1 MPPLKKK
8 TIQITDD
15 ASKLNAVMDTVIDGL
30 IIIDNIGTIHSF
42 NKSAE
47 RIFGYEPEDVI
58 GENVKM
64 LMPDP
69 YKSEHDGYLSNYRE
83 TRERHIIGIGRTV
96 EARRKN
102 GEVFPIELGV
112 SEMEISG
119 KQMFV
124 GTLRD
129 ISERKAAEEALLQAN
144 TELEEFAYRTSHDLR
159 SPLISSIGLLGLIK
173 QAVQDDNKVF
183 ATEGLDKVQS
193 SLQALEDLV
202 ESILKLSKNK
212 NTQEEIVEINLEA
225 LIKQTFDKLSHMQD
239 FECIDFKYVLNCR
252 KVNSQYNR
260 IQNILE
266 NLISN
271 AIKYQDP
278 HEAKPFIEIETHKEQ
293 DTFIL
298 SVSDNGLGIPENKQ
312 KDLFQMFK
320 RIHPKVSYG
329 SGLGLYMIQ
338 KSADILSGT
347 IEYTPLEKG
356 SKFTL
361 TIPLKAANTE

>member
-1 MPPLKKK
+1 MPPMKKK

-47 RIFGYEPEDVI
+47 RIFGYEPKEVI
-58 GENVKM
+58 GHNVKK

-69 YKSEHDGYLSNYRE
+69 YQSEHDGYLSNYRE

-159 SPLISSIGLLGLIK
+159 SPLISSIGLLDLIK

-202 ESILKLSKNK
+202 ESILTLSKNK
-212 NTQEEIVEINLEA
+212 NTQEEIVEINIEELVQKT
-225 LIKQTFDKLSHMQD
+225 LDKLSHMQD
-239 FECIDFKYVLNCR
+239 FECIDFECVLHC
-252 KVNSQYNR
+252 KKMNSQLNR

-266 NLISN
+266 NLVSN

-278 HEAKPFIEIETHKEQ
+278 NESQPFIKIETRKEQ
-293 DTFIL
+293 DVFIL
-298 SVSDNGLGIPENKQ
+298 SVIDNGLGVPENRH
-312 KDLFQMFK
+312 KDLFKMFK

-329 SGLGLYMIQ
+329 SGLGLYMIN
-338 KSADILSGT
+338 KSADILRGT
-347 IEYTPLEKG
+347 IEYIPLEKG

-361 TIPLKAANTE
+361 IIPLKATPT